1 MWLHLLGFVTVVF
14 SLFRRKT
21 GVGQCFS
28 SPLAVIMKELLVEN
42 DCYTTES
49 IAVVAHC
56 TH

>member
-56 TH
+56 SH